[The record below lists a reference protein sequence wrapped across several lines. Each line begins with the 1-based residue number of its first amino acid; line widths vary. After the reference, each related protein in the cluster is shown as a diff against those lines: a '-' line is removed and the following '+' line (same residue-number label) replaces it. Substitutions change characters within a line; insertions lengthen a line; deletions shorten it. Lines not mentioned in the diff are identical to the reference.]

1 MNHFTDRAGFNAI
14 SANQPWHFR
23 AAQPPGGHPFG
34 AYFTTLEPGTRH
46 LASRLGIPKEK
57 MAYVFSFVDV
67 GDLVPLRGGRGDFIF
82 YSPADYDVAQGRQL
96 DAGVNNK

>member
-1 MNHFTDRAGFNAI
+1 MNHFTNRAGFKAI

-23 AAQPPGGHPFG
+23 AAQPPGGHPTG

-57 MAYVFSFVDV
+57 TGYVLSFVDID
-67 GDLVPLRGGRGDFIF
+67 DLLPLRGGRGDYVF
-82 YSPADYDVAQGRQL
+82 YSPIDYDVAHERQL
-96 DAGVNNK
+96 YAGVSCK